1 MLHGLVIRVFHFRM
15 GLGMISAVVSRGGI
29 GAWARTIFN
38 DRAYDSWNVSLFSQQ
53 E

>member
-15 GLGMISAVVSRGGI
+15 GLGMISAVVSRGGT
-29 GAWARTIFN
+29 GVWARTILN
-38 DRAYDSWNVSLFSQQ
+38 DSAYHIRNVSLFSQQ